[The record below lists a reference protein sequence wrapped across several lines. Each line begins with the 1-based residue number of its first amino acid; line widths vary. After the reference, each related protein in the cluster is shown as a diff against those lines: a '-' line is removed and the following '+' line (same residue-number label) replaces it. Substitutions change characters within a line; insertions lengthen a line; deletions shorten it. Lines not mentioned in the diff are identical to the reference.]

1 MVGKGLWVRLL
12 VMFSWRGGVVLGLRV
27 AEVVTVVRMMGR
39 GSGVVGSLKEV

>member
-1 MVGKGLWVRLL
+1 MDKKGLWVWLL

-39 GSGVVGSLKEV
+39 GSGVVSSLKEV

>member
-1 MVGKGLWVRLL
+1 VDGKGLWVWLL

-27 AEVVTVVRMMGR
+27 AEVLTVVRMMGR